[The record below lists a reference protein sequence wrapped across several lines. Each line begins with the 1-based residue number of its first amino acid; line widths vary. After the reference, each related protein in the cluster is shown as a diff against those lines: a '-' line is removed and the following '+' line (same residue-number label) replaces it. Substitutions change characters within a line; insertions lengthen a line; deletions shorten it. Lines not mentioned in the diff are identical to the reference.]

1 MKTALCKLFAEVRLL
16 VVGLGVA
23 RKLTLLNFF
32 FVASERLERIGL
44 EVSVRLNEF
53 RHKVIEETEKIIED
67 QHLTVAVRTGADADG
82 GN

>member
-32 FVASERLERIGL
+32 LVASERLERIGL

-53 RHKVIEETEKIIED
+53 RHKVIEETEKIIEN